1 VWLRRY
7 EEKGLEGLRNRS
19 SRPHYCPHETSAENH
34 ADRAGLSVSDDTTH
48 EGDGLGEQFSFPT
61 LMLRIVSFDL
71 NTAVA
76 ERLADV
82 NLIYTDRRRRLV
94 ETIAKGPGP
103 MSADELHRKLRNRMS
118 LASLYRSLS
127 QMEEAGVIAV
137 HHSSGRASRF
147 ELSAWLAGHHHHL
160 VCDNCGVIIEMELT
174 SLEEDRVESIVR
186 AASKREDFL
195 AGDHVL
201 EITGLCSS
209 CRPAA

>member
-1 VWLRRY
+1 
-7 EEKGLEGLRNRS
+7 
-19 SRPHYCPHETSAENH
+19 
-34 ADRAGLSVSDDTTH
+34 
-48 EGDGLGEQFSFPT
+48 
-61 LMLRIVSFDL
+61 MLRIVSSDL

-76 ERLADV
+76 ERLADAKLV
-82 NLIYTDRRRRLV
+82 YTDRRRRLV
-94 ETIAKGPGP
+94 ETIAKG
-103 MSADELHRKLRNRMS
+103 MSADELHRKLRSRMS

-160 VCDNCGVIIEMELT
+160 VCDNCGVIIELVLT
-174 SLEEDRVESIVR
+174 SLEEDRVESIVQ
-186 AASKREDFL
+186 AASKREGFQ
-195 AGDHVL
+195 AADHVL